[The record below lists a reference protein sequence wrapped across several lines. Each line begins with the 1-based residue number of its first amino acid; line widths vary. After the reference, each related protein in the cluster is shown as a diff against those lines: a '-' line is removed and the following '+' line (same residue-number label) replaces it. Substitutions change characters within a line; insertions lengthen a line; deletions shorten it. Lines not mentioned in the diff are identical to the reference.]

1 MIYNVFYF
9 EQIDLHDNDNLPSLS
24 SASFPWHHGI
34 HCLGLDCGLTAD
46 LKIKNQFSGQEDTG
60 RIYIIYIMGYIIR
73 QRCIYYILYC
83 LIHRTQINVV
93 CNYQQSHNC
102 CRVMPLVLLRS
113 GASLDTY
120 ILSIYS
126 I

>member
-1 MIYNVFYF
+1 MIMTTC
-9 EQIDLHDNDNLPSLS
+9 HHSLS
-24 SASFPWHHGI
+24 KFPMAPWHP
-34 HCLGLDCGLTAD
+34 LPRTGLWLTAD
-46 LKIKNQFSGQEDTG
+46 LKITNQFSGQEDTG

-120 ILSIYS
+120 ILFIYS
-126 I
+126 L